1 MLYNNACN
9 EWHDMIMFNDVKELF
24 NECMNEREEM
34 KALWIRPYTG
44 KPLRTGPTSV
54 IHRRPEVVLCR
65 TEISVSLCRMRV
77 VLFNLW
83 TSSCSSVINKL
94 HFKQTLVLIL
104 ILIFEFW
111 FWFWNLILAPAQNSY
126 LFILKI
132 LFSLDQN
139 ISSWLFCFCFLFI
152 I

>member
-1 MLYNNACN
+1 MHVIN
-9 EWHDMIMFNDVKELF
+9 DMIWLCLIMSISCC
-24 NECMNEREEM
+24 NECMNERKEM
-34 KALWIRPYTG
+34 EVLWFRP
-44 KPLRTGPTSV
+44 
-54 IHRRPEVVLCR
+54 C
-65 TEISVSLCRMRV
+65 TEMFAGRSNECTYIGDSESCCVGRNISVSFCRMRV

-83 TSSCSSVINKL
+83 TSSCSTIIIKIVFLADTCSDSD
-94 HFKQTLVLIL
+94 FDFWIL
-104 ILIFEFW
+104 I
-111 FWFWNLILAPAQNSY
+111 WFWNLSLAPAQNIY